1 MSHIDYPI
9 LGDQLYGGRLA
20 FPKSLDEESR
30 QMLMKFKRQALH
42 AFRLNFKHP
51 ITDEM
56 ISLTSSIPDDMDSM
70 IIALSDQKLDSEAIN
85 AFNYPE

>member
-1 MSHIDYPI
+1 MAHIDYPI

-42 AFRLNFKHP
+42 VFRLNFKHP

-56 ISLTSSIPDDMDSM
+56 ISLTSSILM
-70 IIALSDQKLDSEAIN
+70 IWTQ
-85 AFNYPE
+85 

>member
-1 MSHIDYPI
+1 MRR
-9 LGDQLYGGRLA
+9 LG
-20 FPKSLDEESR
+20 

-56 ISLTSSIPDDMDSM
+56 ISLTSSIPDDMESM
-70 IIALSDQKLDSEAIN
+70 IIALSDQEIRLRSHQCILLSGVKILEYFSLLNVIYSVFTSD
-85 AFNYPE
+85 F

>member
-1 MSHIDYPI
+1 
-9 LGDQLYGGRLA
+9 
-20 FPKSLDEESR
+20 
-30 QMLMKFKRQALH
+30 
-42 AFRLNFKHP
+42 
-51 ITDEM
+51 M